1 MPAASLSSLSSLTL
15 LPLLSSLFV
24 SSVAASCTLTYPLR
38 NCTFHTISDCAVDIA
53 QAMSTADYSLSH
65 CDREYCA
72 PTTSRFQIYSQYF
85 GPDPPV
91 ADQNVTMWI
100 EYAVP
105 SSLTVAGGKS
115 QDSVTL
121 NGLPVSTET
130 SDLCNSVVCPVTAG
144 MHNTTNSFVWPA
156 GITSGSRVT
165 YTTKWFDEQNTL
177 LLCSKATVTTV

>member
-1 MPAASLSSLSSLTL
+1 MPVASLSSLTL

-38 NCTFHTISDCAVDIA
+38 NCTFHTISDCGA
-53 QAMSTADYSLSH
+53 S
-65 CDREYCA
+65 
-72 PTTSRFQIYSQYF
+72 TSRFQIYSQYF

-156 GITSGSRVT
+156 GITHGSRVT
-165 YTTKWFDEQNTL
+165 YTTRWFDEQNTL
-177 LLCSKATVTTV
+177 LLCSKATVVTV